1 MLPCPHL
8 HTGLYTNATDFLVP
22 TGTHTLFSGQ
32 ARLWQSL
39 TIHTDSSAAVQAIKW
54 AQQSAL
60 QATTPTLTLIVLPAN
75 GASGIDGGYM
85 RWVQQHS
92 QHCKHLLCLPKS
104 SLTWQPP
111 ANALHE
117 KG

>member
-1 MLPCPHL
+1 
-8 HTGLYTNATDFLVP
+8 
-22 TGTHTLFSGQ
+22 
-32 ARLWQSL
+32 
-39 TIHTDSSAAVQAIKW
+39 
-54 AQQSAL
+54 
-60 QATTPTLTLIVLPAN
+60 
-75 GASGIDGGYM
+75 M

-117 KG
+117 KALHLVKVQRKTLSVVSVYP